1 MFSFLFSLIIASQ
14 LVAPV
19 SELAQ
24 IAMEHKSNYPAR
36 KMTGSFEPVIEAKS
50 ALALDI
56 ESGKIL
62 YQKDGFKKRPL
73 ASITK
78 LMTALVF
85 LENNDHWDRKIRI
98 SQDDQKNGGKVV
110 LFPGEEI
117 WLKDLFR
124 TALVG
129 SVNSAAYELASA
141 TPLSYEDFIKRM
153 NTKAVEIG
161 MKNSIFLE
169 PTGIDAHNMATAMDA
184 AKLIEYALGKEE
196 IRLALT
202 MPNYSFRAASG
213 ESHTLKNTNKL
224 LTSYL
229 NLVGGKTG
237 YTEEAGFCLANVV
250 SHPKFGQEI
259 VVVILGAESEEER
272 FQQNKFLSQW
282 VFDNWEWGEARKQ

>member
-161 MKNSIFLE
+161 M
-169 PTGIDAHNMATAMDA
+169 
-184 AKLIEYALGKEE
+184 
-196 IRLALT
+196 
-202 MPNYSFRAASG
+202 PNYSFRAASG